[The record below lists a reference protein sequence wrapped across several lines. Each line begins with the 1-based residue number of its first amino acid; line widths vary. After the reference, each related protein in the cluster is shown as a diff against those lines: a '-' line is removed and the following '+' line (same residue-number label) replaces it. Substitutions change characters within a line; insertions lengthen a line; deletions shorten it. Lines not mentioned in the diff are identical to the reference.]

1 MPTNKKY
8 VQRST
13 TITLPNGTK
22 KRVKVNGNTA
32 RDADI
37 KLAQLVTLYNA
48 GLVLPT
54 AKTTFAS
61 YANQYIATFQ
71 EPCLAPRTIEKN
83 RRFLDKHVLPY
94 IGQIELGSLTTT
106 TIQQC
111 LNLLQNKYARD
122 SIKKIYQLIFKILE
136 RAKTDRLIQY
146 NPAAGAELPNGKVA
160 ASRRALTEEERA
172 LFLSVCKRLPADI
185 SAKFLVSYFC
195 GLRPAEVRALRMQNW
210 NQTTQEFIITN
221 SMSSKNLLA
230 EPKSK
235 AGYRTVP
242 IPDRLN
248 KYLLSLSL
256 QDEPTNFI
264 FGDTNHPCTEQ
275 RYKRAWRRI
284 LREMNITAGATLY
297 RNAIINPVID
307 PELTPYYLR
316 HTYCTIL
323 AEEGIPLKTAQY
335 LMGHSSVELT
345 AKIYTHVTPKLYA
358 AALPT
363 LKRL

>member
-8 VQRST
+8 VQRSA
-13 TITLPNGTK
+13 TITLPNGAK
-22 KRVKVNGNTA
+22 KRLKTNGNTE
-32 RDADI
+32 READI
-37 KLAQLVTLYNA
+37 KLAQLIALYNA

-54 AKTTFAS
+54 AKTTFAA
-61 YANQYIATFQ
+61 YARQYIQTFQ
-71 EPCLAPRTIEKN
+71 VPCLAPRTVEKN
-83 RRFLDKHVLPY
+83 RRFLDKHILPY
-94 IGQIELGSLTTT
+94 IGQIELGSLTASS
-106 TIQQC
+106 IQQC

-122 SIKKIYQLIFKILE
+122 SIKKIFQLIFKILE
-136 RAKTDRLIQY
+136 HAKTDRLIQY
-146 NPAAGAELPNGKVA
+146 NPAQGVSLPTGKEA
-160 ASRRALTEEERA
+160 ASRRALTEEERT
-172 LFLSVCKRLPADI
+172 LFLDVCSRLPADI

-210 NQTTQEFIITN
+210 DQTTQEFNITN
-221 SMSSKNLLA
+221 SINPANQLI

-248 KYLLSLSL
+248 KYLLALSPPAS
-256 QDEPTNFI
+256 PTHFI
-264 FGDTNHPCTEQ
+264 FGNADRPCTNQ
-275 RYKRAWRRI
+275 RYERAWHRI
-284 LREMNITAGATLY
+284 IREMNIAAGAQMY
-297 RNAIINPVID
+297 RNAIITPVID
-307 PELTPYYLR
+307 NDLSPYYLR

-363 LKRL
+363 LKGL